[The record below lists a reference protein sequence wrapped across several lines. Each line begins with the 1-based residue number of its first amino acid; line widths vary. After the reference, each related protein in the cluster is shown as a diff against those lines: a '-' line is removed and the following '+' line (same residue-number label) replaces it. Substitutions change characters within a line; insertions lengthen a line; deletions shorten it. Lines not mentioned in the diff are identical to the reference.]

1 MEYKLAN
8 GMVFYT
14 DKNLAGYTY
23 LAADSDGEVYA
34 YVDKPILEYCEG
46 NKEYCEVNKE
56 YIWDVE
62 DGISWNVLS
71 LGFVPDTKGYKDLTE
86 EETVASLTEL

>member
-34 YVDKPILEYCEG
+34 YISKPILEYSEL
-46 NKEYCEVNKE
+46 NEE

-62 DGISWNVLS
+62 DVTSWNVLS
-71 LGFVPDTKGYKDLTE
+71 LGYVVMDKSYRSLTE
-86 EETVASLTEL
+86 EETVTSLTEL